1 LIRFLTA
8 GESHGP
14 GLTGIIEGLPA
25 GRYIDIGKIDEELAR
40 RQRVPGRGG
49 RMDIESDRVRVLS
62 GLRGGYTLGSPLTL
76 SIDNKDHV
84 NWKAQMDAVHGAT
97 DNPVTAP
104 RPGHADFP
112 GAVKYG
118 FADIRNV
125 LERASARETAMRTA
139 LGAVAKQLL
148 AHWGI
153 EIYSRVL
160 ALGPLALDGA
170 TSELALWRDRVR
182 QPYGVGDKELQR
194 QADELIAQCRRE
206 GVSVGGVFEVAAFNV
221 PVGWGSYVHWDRRLD
236 AQIAGALMSIPGIK
250 GVEFGQA
257 FALAVSPPGTA
268 GDELAWDK
276 ERGVHYVGNVN
287 AGLAGGT
294 TTGQPILARCAV
306 KPVPTLMPGLTV
318 DLRSKKVTAPLAE
331 RSDTT
336 MVPAAAVVAEHVL
349 ALTLLVAGHSAPDRY

>member
-1 LIRFLTA
+1 
-8 GESHGP
+8 
-14 GLTGIIEGLPA
+14 
-25 GRYIDIGKIDEELAR
+25 
-40 RQRVPGRGG
+40 
-49 RMDIESDRVRVLS
+49 M
-62 GLRGGYTLGSPLTL
+62 
-76 SIDNKDHV
+76 
-84 NWKAQMDAVHGAT
+84 
-97 DNPVTAP
+97 
-104 RPGHADFP
+104 
-112 GAVKYG
+112 
-118 FADIRNV
+118 
-125 LERASARETAMRTA
+125 
-139 LGAVAKQLL
+139 AKQVL

-170 TSELALWRDRVR
+170 TPELALWRERAR

-194 QADELIAQCRRE
+194 QADEMIARCRRE
-206 GVSVGGVFEVAAFNV
+206 RVSVGGIFEVAAFNV

-268 GDELAWDK
+268 GDELAWDG
-276 ERGVHYVGNVN
+276 ERGWHYVGNVN

-294 TTGQPILARCAV
+294 TTGQPILVRCAV
-306 KPVPTLMPGLTV
+306 KPIPTLMPGLTA
-318 DLRSKKVTAPLAE
+318 DLLSKKSTAPLAE

-349 ALTLLVAGHSAPDRY
+349 ALSLLVAGHSAPDRY